1 MPSGSSQLRNPD
13 AANSLRVVLVLLVLI
28 PACSASCATGHGDPG
43 PQLDLRPSRTAG
55 LLDGWSHDVL
65 GVAPIHR
72 LNKLDASPAFITE
85 KNREPG
91 HWGCRVA
98 ALFLAA
104 GTKQNLV
111 ERHLLPAEAPV
122 ADAQSPSRREWVEQG
137 RMCALLAQSW
147 NPRAG
152 ANGWKLGAIKHPN
165 FGCLSRLASL
175 TTPAQIFLKRL
186 LFR

>member
-1 MPSGSSQLRNPD
+1 MG
-13 AANSLRVVLVLLVLI
+13 
-28 PACSASCATGHGDPG
+28 G
-43 PQLDLRPSRTAG
+43 
-55 LLDGWSHDVL
+55 SHDVL

-72 LNKLDASPAFITE
+72 LNKLDASPAFIIE

-98 ALFLAA
+98 GLFLAA

-137 RMCALLAQSW
+137 RMCSLFSAELESQSGSERVEARSAQTPEFRLFESACF
-147 NPRAG
+147 PDY
-152 ANGWKLGAIKHPN
+152 PSSD
-165 FGCLSRLASL
+165 LSQAPLIQVMHCMHHYA
-175 TTPAQIFLKRL
+175 K
-186 LFR
+186 